1 MSYFWS
7 IFGPNYTFLL
17 KHTSKCNNFSKT
29 ILMLLHCNFFYL
41 KIVLVESKNESVKSL
56 NRGTAKYFNVILSC
70 KGGVVRIQKKK
81 KKKMEN

>member
-1 MSYFWS
+1 
-7 IFGPNYTFLL
+7 
-17 KHTSKCNNFSKT
+17 
-29 ILMLLHCNFFYL
+29 MLLHCNFFYL

-81 KKKMEN
+81 KKKKWRINNNKT